1 MLSVSNLSIHFGGYY
16 LFDNVSFLINKSDRI
31 GLVGKNG
38 AGKSTMLKIL
48 AGVQV
53 PEEGTI
59 AHPND
64 YTVGYLPQDGITTT
78 GKTVYD
84 EAATAFSELLALEAT
99 IHKLTGEIDQR
110 TDYHSAE
117 YTARLNKLAE
127 ANEHFS
133 RYGGFT
139 MQADIE
145 RTLKGLGFAGDD
157 MQRLTDEFSGGW
169 QMRIELAKILLR
181 RPDCVLLD
189 EPTNHLDIES
199 IQWLEEFLKN
209 YEGAVVLVSHD
220 RVFLDAVT
228 NRTIEI
234 SNGKTYDYATSYSN
248 YVQQRAERREMQMS
262 AFKNQQKQIE
272 QTERFIERFRYK
284 ATKSIQVQSRI
295 KQLDKLE
302 RVEIDDEDTSSI
314 HFHFPDAPRS
324 GRVVVDVQNL
334 SKSFGDN
341 TVLRNVSLVLERG
354 ERVAFV
360 GKNGEGK
367 STLAKILI
375 GKEPYDGGCETGH
388 NVKIGYYAQHQAEL
402 LNGDMTVFEVIDSV
416 ASGEMRLQVRNLLGA
431 FLFSGD
437 SVNKKV
443 KVLSGGEKS
452 RLALAKLLL
461 EPVNLLVLDEPTN
474 HLDMRSKDMLKQA
487 LLEYEGTLVVVSH
500 DRDFLQGLTQKVVE
514 FSGGGLKEFTG
525 DIYDFLR
532 IKKMESLQQLEA
544 SRPSPTSVND
554 EPVSEKK
561 ASQLDREERKR
572 RQAEERKIQRK
583 VDECEKDIAAIEAKI
598 TVLEKT
604 MGEANFYT
612 DVERSRDT
620 IAQYEQQQKALEQ
633 KMDMWAG
640 LQEQLEEVKTE

>member
-99 IHKLTGEIDQR
+99 IHKLSGEIAQR

-199 IQWLEEFLKN
+199 IQWLEEFLRN

-416 ASGEMRLQVRNLLGA
+416 ASGEMRLQVRSLLGA

-583 VDECEKDIAAIEAKI
+583 VDECEKDIAAIEEKI
-598 TVLEKT
+598 AGLEKT
-604 MGEANFYT
+604 MGEANFYA

-633 KMDMWAG
+633 KMDVWAG